1 MSNNDDRVLETP
13 IAWDILPAELR
24 TEYATFEASI
34 LPAESTTSSP
44 VRVKGGMSLQNG
56 MWHGVRNHMIMRNI
70 KYGKWRKE
78 MN

>member
-13 IAWDILPAELR
+13 IAWHILPAELR

-44 VRVKGGMSLQNG
+44 VRIKGGMSLQNG
-56 MWHGVRNHMIMRNI
+56 MWHGVRNHIIMRNI